1 VAEMTISRSFRYGKG
16 RSEDVTISISGT
28 VAECKQILKHVGESM
43 KKEVS
48 K

>member
-1 VAEMTISRSFRYGKG
+1 MAEMTIIRSFRYGRGK
-16 RSEDVTISISGT
+16 SEDITISINGT